1 MISRMT
7 MGQTTRGFLADLQNN
22 TRLLDRSQHE
32 VASGK
37 RITTPADDAIGIS
50 AALRLRND
58 RSAGETYARNISDS
72 TTWLG
77 ATDVG
82 LGNGLDVIHRAR
94 ELAVQGANGSL
105 SQQSRSIIADEIDQ
119 LVQQMVEVGNA
130 SLGGRYL
137 FAGTDTLTPPFTTAG
152 VYTGNT
158 GLITREIELG
168 STVSVNTTGNRL
180 AGPGAPTPD
189 IFATL
194 TTLAADL
201 RAGNITGVGNS
212 LASFDAHITNI
223 NALRGEVGGKINKL
237 EMSLSRQETF
247 AIAAGDQ
254 LSKIE
259 DVDMA
264 LAITNL
270 KTREN
275 VYRASLGVGGRV
287 LPPSLLDF
295 LN

>member
-7 MGQTTRGFLADLQNN
+7 MSQTTRGFLADLQANS
-22 TRLLDRSQHE
+22 RLLDRSQHQ
-32 VASGK
+32 VSTGK

-58 RSAGETYARNISDS
+58 RSAGETYAKNIDDS
-72 TTWLG
+72 LTWLS

-82 LGNGLDVIHRAR
+82 LSNGIDVIHRAR
-94 ELAVQGANGSL
+94 DLAVQGASGAL
-105 SQQSRSIIADEIDQ
+105 SQQSRGIIADEIDQ

-130 SLGGRYL
+130 ALGGRYL
-137 FAGTDTLTPPFTTAG
+137 FAGTDTLAPPFTTAG

-158 GLITREIELG
+158 GQITREVELG
-168 STVSVNTTGNRL
+168 STVRVNTTGNRL

-189 IFATL
+189 IFTTL

-201 RAGNITGVGNS
+201 RAGNVTGVGNS
-212 LASFDAHITNI
+212 LANFDAHLTNV

-237 EMSLSRQETF
+237 EMSLSRQQTF

-264 LAITNL
+264 KAITDL

>member
-7 MGQTTRGFLADLQNN
+7 MGQTVRGFLTDIQNN
-22 TRLLDRSQHE
+22 SRLLDRSQHE
-32 VASGK
+32 VSTGK

-58 RSAGETYARNISDS
+58 TAAGATYQKNIDDS
-72 TTWLG
+72 LTWLG
-77 ATDVG
+77 ATDLG
-82 LGNGLDVIHRAR
+82 LSNGLDVIHRAR
-94 ELAVQGANGSL
+94 ELAVQGANGAL
-105 SQQSRSIIADEIDQ
+105 STQSRSVIADEIDQ
-119 LVQQMVEVGNA
+119 LAKQMVEVGNA

-137 FAGTDTLTPPFTTAG
+137 FAGTQTLAQPFTGVGAYVGNAG
-152 VYTGNT
+152 Q
-158 GLITREIELG
+158 ITREIELG
-168 STVSVNTTGNRL
+168 ATVSVNTTGNRL
-180 AGPGAPTPD
+180 LGPGGPTPD

-194 TTLAADL
+194 TALAADL
-201 RAGNITGVGNS
+201 RANNVNGVQAS

-237 EMSLSRQETF
+237 EMSLSRQQAFE
-247 AIAAGDQ
+247 IVAADQ

-264 LAITNL
+264 EAITAL

-275 VYRASLGVGGRV
+275 VYRASLGVGARV

-295 LN
+295 LR

>member
-7 MGQTTRGFLADLQNN
+7 MGQTVRGFLSDLQNN
-22 TRLLDRSQHE
+22 SRMLDRTQHE
-32 VASGK
+32 VGTGK

-58 RSAGETYARNISDS
+58 VAAGATYQKNIDDS
-72 TTWLG
+72 LTWLG
-77 ATDVG
+77 ATDTG
-82 LGNGLDVIHRAR
+82 LSNALDVIHRAR
-94 ELAVQGANGSL
+94 ELAVQGANGAL
-105 SQQSRSIIADEIDQ
+105 STQSRSVIADEIDQ
-119 LVQQMVEVGNA
+119 LAKQMVEVGNA

-137 FAGTDTLTPPFTTAG
+137 FAGTQTLAQPFTGAG
-152 VYTGNT
+152 AYVGNV
-158 GLITREIELG
+158 GQITREIELG
-168 STVSVNTTGNRL
+168 ATVSVNTTGNRL
-180 AGPGAPTPD
+180 LGPGGPTPD

-201 RAGNITGVGNS
+201 RANNVNGVQAS

-237 EMSLSRQETF
+237 EMSLSRQQTF
-247 AIAAGDQ
+247 EIAAADQ

-264 LAITNL
+264 EAITAL

-275 VYRASLGVGGRV
+275 VYRASLGVGARV

-295 LN
+295 LR